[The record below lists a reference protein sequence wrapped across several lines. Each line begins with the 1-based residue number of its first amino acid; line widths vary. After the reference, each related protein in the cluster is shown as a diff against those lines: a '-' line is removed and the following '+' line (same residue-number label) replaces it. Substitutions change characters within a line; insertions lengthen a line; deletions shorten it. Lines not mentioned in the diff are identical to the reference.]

1 MAGLI
6 GEGVSLRGFY
16 DDNWSLTWNIT
27 GAVNK
32 ATDMGKLV
40 TQDTAA
46 ADSAKLSVNDSV
58 PLGVLLSY
66 EDRVVEGVKV
76 GAVAMMGGYAVPFTG
91 ALAIGAS
98 IVGSA
103 TPGVAKAAAAP
114 NRTLVTKVDNVAMIA
129 TVLFL

>member
-16 DDNWSLTWNIT
+16 DDKWSLTFNVT
-27 GAVNK
+27 GVVNK
-32 ATDMGKLV
+32 AADIGKLV
-40 TQDTAA
+40 ALDTAA
-46 ADSAKLSVNDSV
+46 KNSAKLAGNDDA
-58 PLGVLLSY
+58 PLGVILSY

-76 GAVAMMGGYAVPFTG
+76 GAIALKGVYGVPYTG

-103 TPGVAKAAAAP
+103 TAGVAKAAAAA
-114 NRTLVTKVDNVAMIA
+114 NNTLVVEVDATNGIA
-129 TVLFL
+129 VVIFK